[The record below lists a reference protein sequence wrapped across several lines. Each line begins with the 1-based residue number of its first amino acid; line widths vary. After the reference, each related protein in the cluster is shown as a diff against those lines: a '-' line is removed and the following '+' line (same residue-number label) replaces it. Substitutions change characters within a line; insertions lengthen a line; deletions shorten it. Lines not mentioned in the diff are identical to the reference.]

1 MRVRLRVRF
10 HRSSSRRCSSSA
22 SSTGKAQV
30 AIQNGD
36 GGGRDAGDSGG
47 LAERYGTYTVQFG
60 LYLAGESGDSL
71 ILEFYRN
78 RAAFGVFQPL
88 DLPLPLLDVAAVFDF
103 GLDSRKQDAGRVVT
117 QNLPDPRDNF
127 LDGYF
132 GPLEPLAVGVR
143 FKRAGEALVLLALRF
158 EQLPSLIGDESGA
171 AADRSQARVGIVDT

>member
-36 GGGRDAGDSGG
+36 GGGRDAGGSRG
-47 LAERYGTYTVQFG
+47 LAQRPGTYTAQFV
-60 LYLAGESGDSL
+60 LYLAGKSGDSL

-88 DLPLPLLDVAAVFDF
+88 DLPLLLLDVAAILDF
-103 GLDSRKQDAGRVVT
+103 R
-117 QNLPDPRDNF
+117 
-127 LDGYF
+127 LDG
-132 GPLEPLAVGVR
+132 
-143 FKRAGEALVLLALRF
+143 
-158 EQLPSLIGDESGA
+158 
-171 AADRSQARVGIVDT
+171 